1 CDIDEANMMKAEAD
15 AALAAY
21 EQSLATAR
29 NNASDIAGKARD
41 AAKIE
46 ADAERTRVEADLA
59 ARMQGAEK
67 RIGDIKAKAMGGL
80 DAIAE
85 ETATMIVGQLF
96 GGKLDK
102 ASIANAVKAARAAEE
117 RIMDASFFAL
127 VGLLIFI
134 GIIVYL
140 KVPGMMTK
148 GLDDRAVRI
157 RNELDEARNLR
168 EEAQKLLAEYQRK
181 REQAEAEAEGIVAQA
196 KRDAGHIVE
205 EARAKTEEFVK
216 RREAM
221 AEQKIALAEAD
232 AINEVKS
239 RAVDIAI
246 AASAELMG
254 KNMDAKVAAD
264 MFKASLGEIKAKLN

>member
-1 CDIDEANMMKAEAD
+1 
-15 AALAAY
+15 
-21 EQSLATAR
+21 
-29 NNASDIAGKARD
+29 
-41 AAKIE
+41 
-46 ADAERTRVEADLA
+46 
-59 ARMQGAEK
+59 
-67 RIGDIKAKAMGGL
+67 
-80 DAIAE
+80 
-85 ETATMIVGQLF
+85 
-96 GGKLDK
+96 
-102 ASIANAVKAARAAEE
+102 
-117 RIMDASFFAL
+117 MDASFFAL

-140 KVPGMMTK
+140 KVPAMMTK
-148 GLDDRAVRI
+148 GLDDRADRI
-157 RNELDEARNLR
+157 RHELDEARNLR

-181 REQAEAEAEGIVAQA
+181 REEAEAEADGIVAQA

-254 KNMDAKVAAD
+254 RNMDAKGAAD